1 MKIKNQLSSFD
12 IIVIT
17 QELRE
22 ILVGGFINKIYQPTN
37 RELLIRFTVPVL
49 GKKLKFAHTCE
60 SADRG
65 TQQVKSS
72 EEIGHPLLQRLFNG
86 SGNYQS
92 PKYQQ
97 INLIIKIG
105 EYLYTMPKSN
115 ASSAHPTIKSNTFKQ
130 PRAFAML
137 LRKHLNNGKL
147 IDVYQHEFDRIIVME
162 IEKSEKFQLIIE
174 LFGDGNIILAK
185 GGKIIQPLFT
195 QTWSYRAIKAGE
207 PLKFPPNRTN
217 PLKLKK
223 EEFCNLMTESKKD
236 LVRTLIMDLEIPGIY
251 AEDLCYRVKLDK
263 NIKANQLSQKICKK
277 IYENLQSFFYQV
289 KCEPKGFLIY
299 KDETHSELVDFL
311 PIQLKLY
318 DNFYIEELDD
328 FNSTIIKFFNLKELS
343 IKKSGQ
349 IIKSGQKGIIE
360 LQDRMAHEQARLL
373 RQLDQQKT
381 AIDKFSRE
389 VELNHAIGESIYTN
403 YTRCEELLNEI
414 KELRNKVG
422 PDEIFKQ
429 LTNTEDIKELNPH
442 DGYVFLKF
450 PDMDR
455 KEKFEIRLN
464 LRKNVIE
471 NANYYYEKSKHFKEK
486 LQGAQK
492 ALQTTQDLMSKLT
505 DQVKTKKKHETKQKI
520 VKHFWF
526 EKFHWFITSRGNIVV
541 GGRDAKTNDQVVK
554 KYLKDKDRYCHADV
568 SGAASIVVKN
578 NSEDDEISIDS
589 LEEACQFAVIFSKAW
604 NAKVGAATAYWVKP
618 DQVSKTPQ
626 SGEFLARGAF
636 VIRGKRNYVANLKLL
651 MAVGAIEYQGKH
663 KLMAGPVET
672 IKVFSKSYVI
682 LAPGNE
688 KKNVIANELSK
699 LFNVVVDDIL
709 TILPSGGF
717 TIVEKLGLKD

>member
-1 MKIKNQLSSFD
+1 MKKKNQLSSFD

-22 ILVGGFINKIYQPTN
+22 ILVGGFIDKIYQPTN
-37 RELLIRFTVPVL
+37 KELLIRFTVPVF
-49 GKKLKFAHTCE
+49 GKKLKIAHTCE
-60 SADRG
+60 SIDKV
-65 TQQVKSS
+65 TQQIKSS
-72 EEIGHPLLQRLFNG
+72 EEINQPQHEDLTNG
-86 SGNYQS
+86 SRNYQS
-92 PKYQQ
+92 SKYQQ
-97 INLIIKIG
+97 INLVIKIG
-105 EYLYTMPKSN
+105 EYLYTSPKSD
-115 ASSAHPTIKSNTFKQ
+115 ALSAHTTVISTKFKQ

-147 IDVYQHEFDRIIVME
+147 IDIYQHEFDRIIVME

-174 LFGDGNIILAK
+174 LFGDGNIILVK
-185 GGKIIQPLFT
+185 DGKIIQPLST
-195 QTWSYRAIKAGE
+195 QTWSYRAIKASE
-207 PLKFPPNRTN
+207 PLKFPPSRIN

-223 EEFCNLMTESKKD
+223 EEFCNLITESKKD

-251 AEDLCYRVKLDK
+251 AEELCYRVKLDK
-263 NIKANQLSQKICKK
+263 TIKANQVSQKICKK
-277 IYENLQSFFYQV
+277 IYENLQSLIYQV

-299 KDETHSELVDFL
+299 KDETRSELVDFL

-318 DNFYIEELDD
+318 DNFYTEKLDD

-343 IKKSGQ
+343 LEKSGQ
-349 IIKSGQKGIIE
+349 ITKSAQKGITD
-360 LQDRMAHEQARLL
+360 LQDRTAHEHARLL
-373 RQLDQQKT
+373 RQLAQQKT
-381 AIDKFSRE
+381 AIDKFSKE
-389 VELNHAIGESIYTN
+389 VKFNHAIGEWIYTN
-403 YTRCEELLNEI
+403 YSRCEELLNEI
-414 KELRNKVG
+414 KVLRDKVG
-422 PDEIFKQ
+422 PDEIHDH
-429 LTNTEDIKELNPH
+429 LSNTEDIKELNTH
-442 DGYVFLKF
+442 DGYVFLKY
-450 PDMDR
+450 PDLDQ
-455 KEKFEIRLN
+455 KEKFAIRLN

-471 NANYYYEKSKHFKEK
+471 NANYYYERSKHFKEK

-526 EKFHWFITSRGNIVV
+526 EKFHWCITSKGNIVV

-554 KYLKDKDRYCHADV
+554 KHLKDKDRYCHADV

-578 NSEDDEISIDS
+578 NSEEDEISIES
-589 LEEACQFAVIFSKAW
+589 LAEACQFAVIFSKAW

-626 SGEFLARGAF
+626 SGEYLARGAF

-651 MAVGAIEYQGKH
+651 MAVGEIEYQGKY

-688 KKNVIANELSK
+688 KKNVIANELGK

-717 TIVEKLGLKD
+717 TIVKKVGLKD